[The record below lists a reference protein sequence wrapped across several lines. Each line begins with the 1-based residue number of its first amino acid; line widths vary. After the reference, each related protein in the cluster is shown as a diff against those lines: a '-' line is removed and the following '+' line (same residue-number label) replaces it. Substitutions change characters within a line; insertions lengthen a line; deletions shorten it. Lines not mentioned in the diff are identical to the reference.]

1 MMHLLT
7 RFITGL
13 QKPGDTMRNME
24 NKAFSNRL
32 AEVKAG
38 KVGQTLSFL
47 KAESRVITL
56 LPTLAEM
63 KAK

>member
-1 MMHLLT
+1 MMHSLT
-7 RFITGL
+7 RCITAL
-13 QKPGDTMRNME
+13 QNAGNTMRNME
-24 NKAFSNRL
+24 NKALVNRL

-47 KAESRVITL
+47 KAESSVITL

-63 KAK
+63 EAK

>member
-1 MMHLLT
+1 MMRLLT

-13 QKPGDTMRNME
+13 QKPGHTMRNME
-24 NKAFSNRL
+24 NEAFVNRL

-63 KAK
+63 EAK